1 MAGNR
6 IKGITIEIGGN
17 TTELQKSLK
26 DVDSQLKTTQSNLK
40 DINNLLKLD
49 PGNTEL
55 LTQKQKALQDAVNGT
70 KDRLSQLKD
79 AQSGVAKGSA
89 QWDALQR
96 EIVDTEQ
103 KVKSAEAALK
113 DFGSVASQQLQV
125 AADKVKEVGR
135 KIEDVGKGLS
145 THVSAPIAAVGTASL
160 AAFKEVDSGMDI
172 IISKTGASGQALEDM
187 QRRAENLA
195 TSIPTDFE
203 TAGTAIGEVNT
214 RFGLMG
220 DELEDVSG
228 KFIKFAEING
238 TDVNNSID
246 QVQQVMSAFGVE
258 TKDTGLVLDK
268 LNAVGQATGISMDT
282 LENSLLQNN
291 VVLTEMGFN
300 FAESAEF
307 MGKLEVAGVD
317 TSSVMGGLKK
327 ALQNAT
333 KEGKPMSTALAE
345 IQQKLVGAES
355 DTEAF
360 QIATDLFGAK
370 AGPAMVKALKN
381 GQVSLTD
388 FSSSIQ
394 DTGGSVENTFNAMQD
409 PMDQTK
415 ILMNQVKV
423 AGAQLGQ
430 AIQTAA
436 LPILQ
441 KLIGIV
447 KDLTEKFR
455 SLTPQQQE
463 TIVKIGA
470 IVAAVG
476 PALIIVGKLTAALG
490 TIISV
495 IGSVVAV
502 LGGPLT
508 LAIAAIVAVGA
519 TLIANWDKI
528 KETAVN
534 LAYGVR
540 DAFERIRSFIKLP
553 HFYIGGQFS
562 LMPPSVPYIGV
573 EWYKKAMEDGVLFT
587 SPTVLG
593 TPYGAKG
600 FGDAGA
606 EIVLGL
612 DRLRELVGKSN
623 TTINIYGAPGQSEE
637 ALAELVMQKLT
648 FMEQRETAG
657 AL

>member
-70 KDRLSQLKD
+70 RDRLTQLKD
-79 AQSGVAKGSA
+79 AQSSVSQGTAE
-89 QWDALQR
+89 WDALQR
-96 EIVDTEQ
+96 EIIDTEQ
-103 KVKSAEAALK
+103 KLQGAEDAMK
-113 DFGSVASQQLQV
+113 DFGSVAKQQIEN
-125 AADKVKEVGR
+125 AAQNVKDFGNKVSGIGEGMSKS
-135 KIEDVGKGLS
+135 I
-145 THVSAPIAAVGTASL
+145 TAPIAGIAAASM
-160 AAFKEVDSGMDI
+160 AAFSEVDSGMDI
-172 IISKTGASGQALEDM
+172 IVSKTGASGQALEDM
-187 QRRAENLA
+187 QQRAENLA

-220 DELEDVSG
+220 DQLEDVSG

-238 TDVNNSID
+238 VDVNNSID

-258 TKDTGLVLDK
+258 TKDTGLVLDR

-282 LENSLLQNN
+282 LENSLLSNN
-291 VVLTEMGFN
+291 VVLQEMGFN

-307 MGKLEVAGVD
+307 MGQLEVAGVD
-317 TSSVMGGLKK
+317 TSSVMTGLKK

-333 KEGKPMSTALAE
+333 KEGKPMSQALDE
-345 IQQKLVGAES
+345 IQKELIGAKS
-355 DTEAF
+355 DTDAF
-360 QIATDLFGAK
+360 QIATELFGSK
-370 AGPAMVKALKN
+370 AGPAMAKALRDGK
-381 GQVSLTD
+381 VSLTD
-388 FSSSIQ
+388 FDGALQ
-394 DTGGSVENTFNAMQD
+394 TTGGNVEDTFNGMQD
-409 PMDQTK
+409 PIDQTK
-415 ILMNQVKV
+415 VLMNQVKV

-441 KLIGIV
+441 KLITVV
-447 KDLTEKFR
+447 KSLTERFKA
-455 SLTPQQQE
+455 LTPEQQQ

-476 PALIIVGKLTAALG
+476 PALVIVGKLITGLG
-490 TIISV
+490 TVISV

-508 LAIAAIVAVGA
+508 VAIAAIVAVGV
-519 TLIANWDKI
+519 TLVKNWDSI
-528 KETAVN
+528 KQTAMN
-534 LAYGVR
+534 LAQGVR
-540 DAFERIRSFIKLP
+540 DAFDRIRSFIKLP

-573 EWYKKAMEDGVLFT
+573 EWYKKAMDDGVLFT
-587 SPTVLG
+587 SPTVLN

-612 DRLRELVGKSN
+612 DRLRELVGRSN
-623 TTINIYGAPGQSEE
+623 TTINVYGAAGQSEE
-637 ALAELVMQKLT
+637 ALAQIVMQKLT
-648 FMEQRETAG
+648 LMEQREAAG